1 MRYTYKKKTKI
12 LSIKRSLLSN
22 KFQIF
27 IQTSQIYENIPR
39 FLLYFRKSTISQT
52 KDFLNNISRIY
63 RAQYSINRA
72 RRSIARW
79 KYSKCLSWETKVLSN
94 YLCESY
100 HACSE
105 NTFSAHSRESWLS
118 NLGLRLGPPKT
129 SDRSQLLS
137 GLKISEMIANLFFHQ
152 ISLGLPSATQNAN
165 YFLLRFFF
173 RLMSS
178 IQLLSSLF

>member
-1 MRYTYKKKTKI
+1 MRYTYKKKQKFYQLNTI
-12 LSIKRSLLSN
+12 TSLNIHSN
-22 KFQIF
+22 KPNLRKYPSILALF
-27 IQTSQIYENIPR
+27 SKIYNFTNQR
-39 FLLYFRKSTISQT
+39 FPQQYIK
-52 KDFLNNISRIY
+52 NISRAVFDKQSQTIDCQVKIFEVPKL
-63 RAQYSINRA
+63 RNESSFQ
-72 RRSIARW
+72 
-79 KYSKCLSWETKVLSN
+79 LSLRILSRVF
-94 YLCESY
+94 
-100 HACSE
+100 
-105 NTFSAHSRESWLS
+105 TFSAHSRESWLS

-137 GLKISEMIANLFFHQ
+137 GLKISEMIADLFFHQ

>member
-1 MRYTYKKKTKI
+1 MRYTYKKKQKFYQLNTI
-12 LSIKRSLLSN
+12 TSLNIHSN
-22 KFQIF
+22 KPNLRKYPSILALF
-27 IQTSQIYENIPR
+27 SKIYNFTNQR
-39 FLLYFRKSTISQT
+39 FPQH
-52 KDFLNNISRIY
+52 ISRIY

-137 GLKISEMIANLFFHQ
+137 GLKISEMIADLFFHQ